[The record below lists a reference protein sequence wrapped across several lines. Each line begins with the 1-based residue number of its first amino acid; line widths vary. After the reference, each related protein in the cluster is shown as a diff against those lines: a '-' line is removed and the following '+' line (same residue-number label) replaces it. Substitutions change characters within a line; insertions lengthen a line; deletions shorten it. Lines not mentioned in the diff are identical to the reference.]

1 MINMS
6 IRIER
11 NGTIDPITGKTIY
24 DEAGRLEAIR
34 KREKIFNDGAEDE
47 VRKII
52 DQVNGK
58 AIKQTPEEKLKILF
72 KILTGSEYIYDT
84 NFKTEPHATRVWRM
98 NYDNDYK
105 YKDFHVPV
113 PLADWRCLLLVKKGI
128 CKEFALTFENLCVR
142 LGIPCIEVEGMTT
155 LEHAWN
161 AVLINGEVRFIDTSF
176 TKIDRRVR
184 EGKEPIDKYFLK
196 DYETSKR
203 WGRSYN
209 DSLYTIKRKLVDL
222 QKNMLDAEVSAKVI
236 IEQVNKMAQTP
247 EEKLKFLFWSLTG
260 GSAYSPY
267 TYDPNFAI
275 NSVPQDW
282 RRLLLFWKGTDKDF
296 SLTFENLCIRLGVP
310 CIKVEETKKAGHVW
324 NAVLINGEVRFIDTS
339 FTKIDRRVREGK
351 EPIDKYFLKDY
362 ETFKQWGIN
371 CDDSLYIIKKRLVE
385 LQQSMFGM
393 KSDKISRIRFLNE
406 DDIKKYGSNATGDDD
421 IKKRRR

>member
-6 IRIER
+6 ISIKRNSIE
-11 NGTIDPITGKTIY
+11 DPITGKIIY
-24 DEAGRLEAIR
+24 DEAGILEAIR
-34 KREKIFNDGAEDE
+34 KKEKILNDGAEDE

-52 DQVNGK
+52 DQVNEK

-72 KILTGSEYIYDT
+72 KILTGSEYTYDT
-84 NFKTEPHATRVWRM
+84 NFNVNPNLTVTRLKP
-98 NYDNDYK
+98 YGYK
-105 YKDFHVPV
+105 HFQTTVPFK
-113 PLADWRCLLLVKKGI
+113 DWRCLLLAKRGV
-128 CKEFALTFENLCVR
+128 CEEFALTFENLCVR
-142 LGIPCIEVEGMTT
+142 LGIPCIMVKGMTT
-155 LEHAWN
+155 IGHAWN

-176 TKIDRRVR
+176 TKIDRMVR

-282 RRLLLFWKGTDKDF
+282 RSLLLFWKGTDKDF

-339 FTKIDRRVREGK
+339 FTKIDRMVREGK
-351 EPIDKYFLKDY
+351 EPVEKYFLKDY

-371 CDDSLYIIKKRLVE
+371 CVDSLYIIKKRLVE

-393 KSDKISRIRFLNE
+393 KSDKISGIRFLNE

>member
-1 MINMS
+1 MS

-11 NGTIDPITGKTIY
+11 NGAKDPITGKIIY

-34 KREKIFNDGAEDE
+34 KFEKILNDDAEDE

-52 DQVNGK
+52 DQVNEK

-84 NFKTEPHATRVWRM
+84 NFTPIPHTALVSRR
-98 NYDNDYK
+98 NYDENYK
-105 YKDFHVPV
+105 YKDFHITVPQ
-113 PLADWRCLLLVKKGI
+113 ADWRCLLLVKKGVCI
-128 CKEFALTFENLCVR
+128 EFALTFENLCVR
-142 LGIPCIEVEGMTT
+142 LGIPCIKVDGMTT
-155 LEHAWN
+155 LGHAWN

-203 WGRSYN
+203 WGRSYD

-236 IEQVNKMAQTP
+236 IEQVNKKAQTP

-339 FTKIDRRVREGK
+339 FTKIDRMVREGK
-351 EPIDKYFLKDY
+351 EPVEKYFLKDY

-371 CDDSLYIIKKRLVE
+371 CDDSLYIIKKRLVK

-393 KSDKISRIRFLNE
+393 KSDKISGIKFLNE